1 MKNLTTETL
10 RAKINYNDDLI
21 TRLTPRRRELAAEL
35 STIECKICPAVLANI
50 DLKREL
56 FMREKGI
63 TKVKAKGERHTRQT
77 KIKKTTESM
86 SDLVDQIK
94 NLSKFEIANLVSKL
108 EKL

>member
-1 MKNLTTETL
+1 MKNITTSTL
-10 RAKINYNDDLI
+10 RLMIEQNDDLI

-63 TKVKAKGERHTRQT
+63 TKVKAKGERRTRQT
-77 KIKKTTESM
+77 KVKKTTESM
-86 SDLVDQIK
+86 SGLVDQIK

>member
-1 MKNLTTETL
+1 MIEQ
-10 RAKINYNDDLI
+10 NDDLI

-63 TKVKAKGERHTRQT
+63 TKVKAKGERRTRQT
-77 KIKKTTESM
+77 KVKKTTESM
-86 SDLVDQIK
+86 SGLVDQIK

>member
-1 MKNLTTETL
+1 MKNLTTEVL
-10 RAKINYNDDLI
+10 RAKITYNDVLI

-35 STIECKICPAVLANI
+35 SNIECQICPAVLANI

-63 TKVKAKGERHTRQT
+63 TKVRAKGERHKRGA
-77 KIKKTTESM
+77 KVKKTTESM
-86 SDLVDQIK
+86 SGLIGQIK
-94 NLSKFEIANLVSKL
+94 NLSKFEITNLISKL